1 MNSELGNF
9 KKYQICI
16 KTDEDFDRTDENF
29 KAIENFLDQLV
40 NEMLDDQAT
49 VLVVR
54 IPDCYSIADIDED
67 IEDAIN
73 LLRQQFAAK
82 SPNTY
87 VVGLQFDVE
96 CTNKPDKVVCWP
108 DILDILFVDEDVDLE
123 DEDALKQYQARVD
136 KAINDMA
143 AKLNAPKI
151 IIPGIIT

>member
-9 KKYQICI
+9 KKYQINI
-16 KTDEDFDRTDENF
+16 KTDEDFDRTDESF
-29 KAIENFLDQLV
+29 KAIESFFDQLV

-54 IPDCYSIADIDED
+54 IPDCYSVADIEED
-67 IEDAIN
+67 IQEAIN

-96 CTNKPDKVVCWP
+96 CTNKPDKVVCWS
-108 DILDILFVDEDVDLE
+108 DILDILFVDEDIDLE
-123 DEDALKQYQARVD
+123 DEAALKQYQARVD

-151 IIPGIIT
+151 VIPGIIT

>member
-1 MNSELGNF
+1 MNSKLGNF

-16 KTDEDFDRTDENF
+16 KTDEDFDRTDESF
-29 KAIENFLDQLV
+29 KDIENFLDHLV

-54 IPDCYSIADIDED
+54 IPDCYSIADIEED
-67 IEDAIN
+67 IQDAIN

-96 CTNKPDKVVCWP
+96 CVNKPDKVVCWS
-108 DILDILFVDEDVDLE
+108 DILDILFVDEDIDLE

-151 IIPGIIT
+151 VIPGIIT